1 MAKYR
6 YFTLEE
12 LIRSD
17 VAKRKNI
24 DNTPSFEAVDNLNEL
39 VEKIL
44 DPLRAAYGMPIKV
57 TSGFRCEK
65 LNKAVGGVTSS
76 AHLRGQAADLQVGGS
91 FTRFKEFVVE
101 WAKKNR
107 IKFDQ
112 ILLEKNTKTGE
123 QWIHI
128 SVRNSLGQ
136 QRGEIKV
143 MNV

>member
-1 MAKYR
+1 MGASKYR
-6 YFTLEE
+6 L
-12 LIRSD
+12 S
-17 VAKRKNI
+17 K
-24 DNTPSFEAVDNLNEL
+24 S
-39 VEKIL
+39 
-44 DPLRAAYGMPIKV
+44 
-57 TSGFRCEK
+57 
-65 LNKAVGGVTSS
+65 
-76 AHLRGQAADLQVGGS
+76 
-91 FTRFKEFVVE
+91 
-101 WAKKNR
+101 KKNR